1 MKASLHIQV
10 GLSGDRTF
18 LRSAFCTTPLK
29 VANITE
35 NKKAHLL
42 ELMIMSS
49 SPGILDGDQHQL
61 KIDLDA
67 GAMLKLHTQSYQR
80 LFNMKEAASQSMQV
94 NMQPG
99 SSFCFLPHPTVPHKS
114 SSFTAT
120 TRINL
125 SENCNLILGEILTC
139 GRKLNGEI
147 FSFSKYHSVTE
158 IFLHGKLVI
167 KENLVVIPSATNLNA
182 IGQWEAYT
190 HQASLVYLD
199 ENAPVTE
206 LIKTIQEILSPQNEI
221 IFGISQ
227 APGNGLVI
235 RILGQKAEQL
245 FECLKTV
252 SEVLKKSKKLQT
264 IL

>member
-1 MKASLHIQV
+1 MKASLHIQIGV
-10 GLSGDRTF
+10 SEDRTF
-18 LRSAFCTTPLK
+18 LRSAFCTTPFK

-35 NKKAHLL
+35 NKKTHLI

-49 SPGILDGDQHQL
+49 SPGILDGDHYQL

-67 GAMLKLHTQSYQR
+67 GATLKLHTQSYQR
-80 LFNMKEAASQSMQV
+80 LFNMKAAASLSMRV
-94 NMQPG
+94 NMQTG
-99 SSFCFLPHPTVPHKS
+99 SSFCFIPHPTVPHKS
-114 SSFTAT
+114 SSFTASN
-120 TRINL
+120 RINL
-125 SENCNLILGEILTC
+125 SGNCTLLLGEILTC

-167 KENLVVIPSATNLNA
+167 KENLLVIPSATNLNA
-182 IGQWEAYT
+182 IGQWENYT

-206 LIKTIQEILSPQNEI
+206 HIKTIQEILSPHNEI

-227 APGNGLVI
+227 APVNGLVI

-245 FECLKTV
+245 FGCLKTV
-252 SEVLKKSKKLQT
+252 SELLTKSKKLQT